1 MFLCITKIVL
11 QDNWAVGVLVARQ
24 IPDLKVRSSILLP
37 LIVFN
42 WRSFYC
48 NLMNETVDLHIS
60 SFYLTNEK
68 ITYHL
73 CDGCDRSVWVPESAD
88 VKVFS

>member
-1 MFLCITKIVL
+1 
-11 QDNWAVGVLVARQ
+11 
-24 IPDLKVRSSILLP
+24 
-37 LIVFN
+37 
-42 WRSFYC
+42 
-48 NLMNETVDLHIS
+48 MNETVDLHIS